1 MHDVIKSGTCMTAT
15 GAHRKLLSLQI
26 QANFEAPYSFFHL
39 LGVSTSNN
47 FERSTN
53 WSLTMA
59 AQTLFNRIVTNY
71 IPSAIPT
78 NLERI
83 DEHALG
89 KVLIYASK
97 PRKLMPWRK
106 HTLKFTGWT
115 FTSLLAAEQT
125 VEFVTSIRP
134 LREARKGAIHFDV
147 RLDYEIR
154 EALFQ
159 LDKKAETKDDKNVCV
174 TADMGKISYLSSDL
188 FSSLSARTCK
198 VNMEHPVVKEAVEKG
213 GALFV
218 ITSIY
223 EAERSVIHVSKQY
236 HEPSGMSPSSS
247 ERSTCE
253 EDDDISIQGLEKGT
267 FFFVCM

>member
-1 MHDVIKSGTCMTAT
+1 MTEQEAFEP
-15 GAHRKLLSLQI
+15 RLQI
-26 QANFEAPYSFFHL
+26 QANFVAWTDNLSGVL
-39 LGVSTSNN
+39 TGVSAL
-47 FERSTN
+47 
-53 WSLTMA
+53 LTMA
-59 AQTLFNRIVTNY
+59 AQTLFDRIVTNY
-71 IPSAIPT
+71 LPSAIPT

-89 KVLIYASK
+89 KVLIYGSK

-125 VEFVTSIRP
+125 VDFVTSVRP
-134 LREARKGAIHFDV
+134 FREARKGAIHFDV
-147 RLDYEIR
+147 HLDYEVR

-159 LDKKAETKDDKNVCV
+159 LDKKTEMKDENVCV
-174 TADMGKISYLSSDL
+174 TADMGKISQLSSDL
-188 FSSLSARTCK
+188 FAALSARTCK

-236 HEPSGMSPSSS
+236 YEPSEMSRSSS

-253 EDDDISIQGLEKGT
+253 EDADISIQGLEKGQ
-267 FFFVCM
+267 FFFCLYVLM